1 MFFHNFKYT
10 FKALIHDK
18 TMLFWTF
25 AFPIVLGTFFY
36 MAFSNIENGEKLAA
50 FKIAVVNDHSFQQE
64 ELLVQSLAQM
74 DIAQNKDGVFS
85 IHYTTLEE
93 AKKMLEEKTITGYFQ
108 MDQEKPLVVV
118 KESGV
123 EETVFKYAIDQ
134 ILEAEKMIGDVVS
147 AEVESSLG
155 SGQEID
161 VSQITQQ
168 ALQLYQNSS
177 GKLVDE
183 SSDHLSYT
191 VVEFYTLIAMCA
203 LYGAIFGVIVI
214 NQSTP
219 NLSTKGARVSVA
231 PIKRGTLLGSGLL
244 AGYVVQLFGLFLLL
258 GFLLFILQIDFGS
271 KVFPIFLLSIIGSLA
286 GLSLGMFVG
295 SCFKTN
301 ENNKV
306 GIIISITMF
315 CCFLSGM
322 MGITMKFIVD
332 KNLPWLNLINPAN
345 MITDGFYS
353 LYYYPT
359 MDRYYF
365 NIFSLL
371 LFSALLFIISI
382 LTLRRKKYDSI

>member
-36 MAFSNIENGEKLAA
+36 MAFSNIENSEKLSA
-50 FKIAVVNDHSFQQE
+50 FEIAVVNDHYFQQE
-64 ELLVQSLAQM
+64 EVLVQSLEQ
-74 DIAQNKDGVFS
+74 INTAQNKDGVFS

-108 MDQEKPLVVV
+108 IDQEKPLVVV

-123 EETVFKYAIDQ
+123 EETVFKYVIDQ
-134 ILEAEKMIGDVVS
+134 ILEAQKMIGDVISV
-147 AEVESSLG
+147 EVESSLG
-155 SGQEID
+155 SAQEID

-191 VVEFYTLIAMCA
+191 VIEFYTLIAMCA

-258 GFLLFILQIDFGS
+258 GFLLFILKIDFGA
-271 KVFPIFLLSIIGSLA
+271 KGVPIFLLSIIGSLS

-295 SCFKTN
+295 SCFKAN
-301 ENNKV
+301 ENNKI

-332 KNLPWLNLINPAN
+332 KNIPWLNLINPAN

-353 LYYYPT
+353 LYYYST
-359 MDRYYF
+359 MERYYF
-365 NIFSLL
+365 NIVSLL

>member
-50 FKIAVVNDHSFQQE
+50 FKIAVVNDHNFQQE

-74 DIAQNKDGVFS
+74 DTAQNKDGVFS